1 MTAPA
6 EPRDIQKVAEPRGG
20 NRIAEPRDH
29 GGGLDDAVALYGGTR
44 TDWLDLSTGINPHAY
59 PVPDIP
65 VHAWTALPDRHAAER
80 LERAAR
86 AFWSV
91 PDAAAV
97 LAAPGASA
105 LIANIPQLAPAA
117 RVRIPARTYN
127 EHEAS
132 FAAADWQVLRADP
145 DGDLAEARVV
155 VHPNNPTGHMF
166 SGQDEPEA
174 RPLLVIDE
182 SFADVI
188 LANSRVA
195 DFAIRPGTLILKS
208 LGKFWGLPGVRLG
221 FAIGDPALIAALKDR
236 LGPWPVSGVA
246 QHVGAV
252 ALEDMVWANETR
264 QVLSVECARL
274 DALMQSKGAELIGG
288 TVLFRLFKVDAAAA
302 WQERLARGRVWSR
315 VFPYAPT
322 WLRLGLP
329 PATGW
334 AQLEAA
340 LA

>member
-1 MTAPA
+1 MSARL
-6 EPRDIQKVAEPRGG
+6 EPRDHGSK
-20 NRIAEPRDH
+20 IAEPRDH
-29 GGGLDDAVALYGGTR
+29 GGGLDDAVALYGGR
-44 TDWLDLSTGINPHAY
+44 REDWLDLSTGISPHAY
-59 PVPDIP
+59 PLPEIP
-65 VHAWTALPDRHAAER
+65 AGAWTALPDRRAAER

-91 PDAAAV
+91 PDEAAV

-105 LIANIPQLAPAA
+105 LIAGIPHLHPAA

-127 EHEAS
+127 EHEAG
-132 FAAADWQVLRADP
+132 FRAAGWEVLRTDP
-145 DGDLAEARVV
+145 DDAPAEARVV

-166 SGQDEPEA
+166 SGADEPET

-188 LANSRVA
+188 LANSRVPQMA
-195 DFAIRPGTLILKS
+195 TRPGTLILKS
-208 LGKFWGLPGVRLG
+208 LGKFWGLPGLRLG
-221 FAIGDPALIAALKDR
+221 FAIGDPGLVAALKER

-252 ALEDMVWANETR
+252 ALENMVWANETR

-274 DALMQSKGAELIGG
+274 DALVQSKGAELIGG
-288 TVLFRLFKVDAAAA
+288 TVLFRLFKVADAAAFQA
-302 WQERLARGRVWSR
+302 KLAEGRVWSR
-315 VFPYAPT
+315 VFPYDPT
-322 WLRLGLP
+322 WIRLGLP
-329 PATGW
+329 PANGW

>member
-1 MTAPA
+1 MSAA
-6 EPRDIQKVAEPRGG
+6 GREPRDQDTW
-20 NRIAEPRDH
+20 IAEPRDH
-29 GGGLDDAVALYGGTR
+29 GGGLDDAVALHGGHR
-44 TDWLDLSTGINPHAY
+44 EDWLDLSTGINPHAY
-59 PVPDIP
+59 PLPEIP
-65 VHAWTALPDRHAAER
+65 ARAWTALPDRHAAER

-91 PDAAAV
+91 PEGAAV

-105 LIANIPQLAPAA
+105 LIAAIPHLVSAA
-117 RVRIPARTYN
+117 RLRIPDRTYN

-132 FAAADWQVLRADP
+132 FRAAGWEILRGDP
-145 DGDLAEARVV
+145 EGDPAEARVA

-166 SGQDEPEA
+166 SGADEPA
-174 RPLLVIDE
+174 TRPLLVIDE

-195 DFAIRPGTLILKS
+195 DFATRPGTLILKS
-208 LGKFWGLPGVRLG
+208 LGKFWGLPGLRLG
-221 FAIGDPALIAALKDR
+221 FAIGDPGLVAGLKER

-264 QVLSVECARL
+264 QELSVECARL
-274 DALMQSKGAELIGG
+274 DALMQAKGAELIGG
-288 TVLFRLFKVDAAAA
+288 TVLFRLFRVDDAAA
-302 WQERLARGRVWSR
+302 WQARLATGRVWSR
-315 VFPYAPT
+315 VFPYDPT
-322 WLRLGLP
+322 WIRLGLP
-329 PATGW
+329 PAEGW

-340 LA
+340 LG